1 MREKKR
7 EILNQSSAWIRERER
22 KITRTYRLFWSS
34 VNHFDNQLWQCF
46 VYWIFLL
53 LSHSLTETIEDENLF
68 YIVSPKDIIVSKERD
83 TDDHV
88 AWLLDREEFEVT
100 IQTYFHR
107 YIYVLFIIYERS
119 GRWFLMTF

>member
-1 MREKKR
+1 M
-7 EILNQSSAWIRERER
+7 
-22 KITRTYRLFWSS
+22 
-34 VNHFDNQLWQCF
+34 
-46 VYWIFLL
+46 
-53 LSHSLTETIEDENLF
+53 
-68 YIVSPKDIIVSKERD
+68 SKERD

-119 GRWFLMTF
+119 GVFNDILTLQINGERRIKQAKDLDYNDI